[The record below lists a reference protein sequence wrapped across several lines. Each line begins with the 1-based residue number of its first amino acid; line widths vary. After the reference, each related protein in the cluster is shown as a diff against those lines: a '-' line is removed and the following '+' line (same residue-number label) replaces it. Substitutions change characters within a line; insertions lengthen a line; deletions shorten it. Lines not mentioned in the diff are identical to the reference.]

1 MVLKQAPRAR
11 NQLKRVAKATW
22 TMADGDYLE
31 KCWLLLGDIYIQSGK
46 YDMATELLKRCV
58 QHNRSCC
65 KAFEYLGY
73 IMEKEQA
80 YKDAAANY
88 ESAWKT
94 SNSSNPQVG
103 SSTSEFLVAYTRL
116 YKSLCQTVH

>member
-11 NQLKRVAKATW
+11 NQLKRVAKAQW
-22 TMADGDYLE
+22 TMADGEYLE

-46 YDMATELLKRCV
+46 YDMATDLLKRCV

-94 SNSSNPQVG
+94 SNSNNPQV
-103 SSTSEFLVAYTRL
+103 
-116 YKSLCQTVH
+116 C